1 MDNGKNWTVFEGD
14 EEDSAT
20 LPEIGLDDLQP
31 TISCIKQGRGTCAFR
46 STQLNDSR
54 CASNVESSSGF
65 TQTSHWNPTFSLRGH
80 VRHVSVG
87 IDGALS
93 GSAAAS
99 LSEGS

>member
-31 TISCIKQGRGTCAFR
+31 TISCIKQGRA
-46 STQLNDSR
+46 
-54 CASNVESSSGF
+54 
-65 TQTSHWNPTFSLRGH
+65 SHWNPTFSLRGH